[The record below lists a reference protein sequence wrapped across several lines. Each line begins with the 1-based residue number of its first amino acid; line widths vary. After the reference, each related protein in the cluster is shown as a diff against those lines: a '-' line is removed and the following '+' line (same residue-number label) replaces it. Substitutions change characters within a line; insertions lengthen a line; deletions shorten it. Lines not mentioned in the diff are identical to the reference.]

1 MKKFYAALIS
11 LVLFSGARA
20 QSYTGETKINSMQ
33 KLAVINEMPYAADIT
48 EGAIKKKMSQLGY
61 SGKEEKGF
69 IVYKNVSISSLGP
82 ATYNLYFKTER
93 KSRKEKEQSSIYMLL
108 SDNYDAFLNETRDLP
123 VIDNAKTFLNSLS
136 IQAEDVYIES
146 EIVKQEEVVK
156 KADKDYNNSVADGAS
171 LEKKRVNIEEDIK
184 KNKEQQ
190 EIKRLETEKQK
201 QLLEVARAKRK
212 A

>member
-1 MKKFYAALIS
+1 MKKIYAALIM
-11 LVLFSGARA
+11 LILFSGVQA

-61 SGKEEKGF
+61 TGKDEKGF
-69 IVYKNVSISSLGP
+69 IVYKNVSIPSLGP
-82 ATYNLYFKTER
+82 AAYNLYFKSER
-93 KSRKEKEQSSIYMLL
+93 KGRKEKEQSSVYMLL

-136 IQAEDVYIES
+136 VQAEDVYIES

-156 KADKDYNNSVADGAS
+156 KADKDYNNSVEDGAS
-171 LEKKRVNIEEDIK
+171 LEKKRANLEDDIK

-190 EIKRLETEKQK
+190 EVRRLEVEKQK